1 MIINNTSIIGLIEPF
16 SLKNIASSN
25 IYIENKNYEITLS
38 TIPSSIYEITL
49 ASIINSQRT
58 INTRDSIIN
67 SIGITISIKII
78 YMEKFT
84 DAALI
89 IENKIPFIF
98 NINDFCNIDIANV
111 LDFNFNVSDNN
122 LYFSILFVFIKNTS
136 DLLIDDIHNKNI
148 KVIEKVPTYFD
159 STFDYI

>member
-49 ASIINSQRT
+49 ATIINFQRT
-58 INTRDSIIN
+58 INTLDSIIN

-98 NINDFCNIDIANV
+98 NINDFCNIDTANV

>member
-49 ASIINSQRT
+49 ATIINFQRT
-58 INTRDSIIN
+58 INTLDSIIN

-98 NINDFCNIDIANV
+98 NINDFCNIDTANV
-111 LDFNFNVSDNN
+111 LDFNFNVPDNN